1 MPALPARV
9 IYAIGDQMSRS
20 NSALPGIKPTARRGG
35 RPGIAE
41 AARLT
46 KAILAAA
53 EAAFLKQGFSKT
65 SIAAIAA
72 AAGTSKQTVHARFG
86 SKERLFIAVSDALLR
101 ERFSTPAP
109 KGLSLR
115 DSLIA
120 VAIQA
125 LDAMLDPKMVMMTAI
140 IMGEAKRFPE
150 LARLADNDASFP
162 GREMMFVLIADA
174 VNAGELVCDD
184 PRRAMLM
191 LQDMVLGTP
200 LRAATLGG
208 DSLDS
213 QERRDWAVDAVD
225 LFLEGARVTR
235 QKAEREK

>member
-1 MPALPARV
+1 MRDVPALPARNICV
-9 IYAIGDQMSRS
+9 IGDQMSRP
-20 NSALPGIKPTARRGG
+20 NPALPGTKPAARKGG
-35 RPGIAE
+35 RPGVAE

-46 KAILAAA
+46 RAILAAA
-53 EAAFLKQGFSKT
+53 EAAFLKHGYSKT

-86 SKERLFIAVSDALLR
+86 SKERLFVAVSNALLR

-109 KGLSLR
+109 RGLSLR

-140 IMGEAKRFPE
+140 IMGEAKHFPE

-162 GREMMFVLIADA
+162 GREMMFVLIVDA
-174 VNAGELVCDD
+174 VSAGELACND

-200 LRAATLGG
+200 LRAATLGEVG
-208 DSLDS
+208 LDS
-213 QERRDWAVDAVD
+213 QQQRDWAVDAVD
-225 LFLEGARVTR
+225 LFLEGARVNR
-235 QKAEREK
+235 

>member
-1 MPALPARV
+1 
-9 IYAIGDQMSRS
+9 MSRS
-20 NSALPGIKPTARRGG
+20 VPASPGGRPAARKGG
-35 RPGIAE
+35 RPGLAE

-46 KAILAAA
+46 DAILAAA
-53 EAAFLKQGFSKT
+53 EAAFLKHGFSKT
-65 SIAAIAA
+65 SIAAIAM

-109 KGLSLR
+109 NGLSLR

-120 VAIQA
+120 VATQA
-125 LDAMLDPKMVMMTAI
+125 LDAILDPKMVMMTAI

-162 GREMMFVLIADA
+162 GREMMSALIADA
-174 VNAGELVCDD
+174 VSTGELACRDQ
-184 PRRAMLM
+184 RRAMLM

-200 LRAATLGG
+200 LRTATLGEVG
-208 DSLDS
+208 LDS
-213 QERRDWAVDAVD
+213 QERRDWAIDAVD
-225 LFLEGARVTR
+225 LFLEGARVVR
-235 QKAEREK
+235 QKKAEREQQDTY